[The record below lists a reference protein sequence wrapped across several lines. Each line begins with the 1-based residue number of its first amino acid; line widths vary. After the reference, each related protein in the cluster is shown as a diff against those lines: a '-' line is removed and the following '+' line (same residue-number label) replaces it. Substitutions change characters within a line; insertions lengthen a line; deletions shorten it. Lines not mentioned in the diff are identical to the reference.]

1 MPPKTPSPA
10 RSTIE
15 PKSQPEPQDRAP
27 RMRFGLM
34 AHTTIAMVV
43 VGLLPLALF
52 GGVTLKQQGDRIRS
66 EAEQSMQASAERIS
80 GQVDEWID
88 KNVRALQAAANLPA
102 VVSMKRE
109 SQSEVLAAVRQAYP
123 WMYLVFTIGPDG
135 QNVAR
140 SDEKPLADY
149 ADRQYYKDVVSSGK
163 ELSWE
168 TLIGKTSKKPALVIA
183 VPIKANGRVVGVMAS
198 AMTIEDISGI
208 VANWKA
214 GSTGFAFLVDE
225 KGKVVAHPRE
235 SFVMSQTSLADHPLV
250 ASLRSNRQGHL
261 TSFIDSDRNKCLGYV
276 QRNKLRWA
284 VAVQQEDEEV
294 FAQLRQTLTVGL
306 WLLAAAAVLVALI
319 ARFSSTRLTRPILEM
334 ARAADQMSLGEL
346 EQPIVSSRSDELG
359 LLAQSLERLRKSMRA
374 ALRRINAAQG

>member
-1 MPPKTPSPA
+1 MTSKTPPPA
-10 RSTIE
+10 LSSIE
-15 PKSQPEPQDRAP
+15 PESQPESHGRAS
-27 RMRFGLM
+27 RKRFGLV
-34 AHTTIAMVV
+34 AQTTVGMLI

-52 GGVTLKQQGDRIRS
+52 GGITLKQQGDRIRS
-66 EAEQSMQASAERIS
+66 DAEQSMQTSAERIS
-80 GQVDEWID
+80 VQVDEWID

-102 VVSMKRE
+102 LVSMKRE

-149 ADRQYYKDVVSSGK
+149 SDRQYYKDIASDGK

-235 SFVMSQTSLADHPLV
+235 SFVISQISLADHPLI
-250 ASLRSNRQGHL
+250 ASLRSNRQAHL
-261 TSFIDSDRNKCLGYV
+261 TSFIDDDRKCLGYV

-294 FAQLRQTLTVGL
+294 FEPLRRTLTVGL
-306 WLLAAAAVLVALI
+306 ALLAAAALLVALI
-319 ARFSSTRLTRPILEM
+319 ARYTSRRLTGPILEM
-334 ARAADQMSLGEL
+334 TRVADQMSLGEL
-346 EQPIVSSRSDELG
+346 EQPVVSSRSDELG
-359 LLAQSLERLRKSMRA
+359 LLAESLERLRKSMRA
-374 ALRRINAAQG
+374 ALRRLHSA

>member
-1 MPPKTPSPA
+1 
-10 RSTIE
+10 
-15 PKSQPEPQDRAP
+15 
-27 RMRFGLM
+27 M

-52 GGVTLKQQGDRIRS
+52 GGITLKQQGDRIRS

-261 TSFIDSDRNKCLGYV
+261 TSFIDSDRNKCLGFV